1 MIKIKDEDVEN
12 FINIFNGMRAVG
24 ADDPITMRKFLERRE
39 DLQQILDDHEKARKW
54 DESLL
59 GAMLKR
65 DEITVGDY
73 IQNIKLK
80 ELIEKEITWSNK
92 NALLSEDKRKK
103 DFFNFLSD
111 ALTSL
116 LEDSKK

>member
-59 GAMLKR
+59 GVMLER

-73 IQNIKLK
+73 MQNIKLK
-80 ELIEKEITWSNK
+80 ERIEKEIEGLK
-92 NALLSEDKRKK
+92 PQIDE
-103 DFFNFLSD
+103 
-111 ALTSL
+111 LTNLVHPEINSVYFTLQQL
-116 LEDSKK
+116 LEESKK